1 MDIKP
6 KIKTTDSTNRNKDE
20 NQIMNTEDEKV
31 EEKKLNDYKKTI

>member
-6 KIKTTDSTNRNKDE
+6 NIKTTDSTNRNKDE

-31 EEKKLNDYKKTI
+31 EEKNSMIIKKL